1 MSSVATD
8 FGSRMMPHLESLA
21 RKMLNNRDFGYLS
34 TVADLMSGL
43 HSGKWSRLPKDDKE
57 YYLKKMSSDFHPKG
71 MGDSQYGFDS
81 DYQSILELLSAE
93 ERALRI
99 Q

>member
-8 FGSRMMPHLESLA
+8 LGSRMMPHLESLA
-21 RKMLNNRDFGYLS
+21 HKMLDNRDFEYLS

-43 HSGKWSRLPKDDKE
+43 HRGKWSQLPKDDKE

-81 DYQSILELLSAE
+81 DYQSILELLLAE
-93 ERALRI
+93 GRALRM